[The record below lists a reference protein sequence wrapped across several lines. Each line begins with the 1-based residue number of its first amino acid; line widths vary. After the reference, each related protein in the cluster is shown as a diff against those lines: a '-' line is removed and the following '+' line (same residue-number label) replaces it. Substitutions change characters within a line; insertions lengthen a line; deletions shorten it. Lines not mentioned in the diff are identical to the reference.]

1 MPQLYPRFHPG
12 PSAGRLDSFSERGAH
27 ELARR
32 IRAAWAKIGWDVE
45 VRVERIASEELGD
58 GRSIAHFTVRSDL
71 INGLPQ
77 RRLERCPK
85 QQIEQQVGQRPDKA
99 AAQPQK
105 RAA

>member
-1 MPQLYPRFHPG
+1 MPQPYPRFHPG
-12 PSAGRLDSFSERGAH
+12 PSAGRLDSFSERGAR

-32 IRAAWAKIGWDVE
+32 IRTVWANIGWDVE

-58 GRSIAHFTVRSDL
+58 GRSIAHFIVRSDL

-77 RRLERCPK
+77 RRLE
-85 QQIEQQVGQRPDKA
+85 GA
-99 AAQPQK
+99 AARALP

>member
-12 PSAGRLDSFSERGAH
+12 PSGGRLDSFSERGAR

-32 IRAAWAKIGWDVE
+32 IREAWARIGWDVE

-77 RRLERCPK
+77 RRLERRSK
-85 QQIEQQVGQRPDKA
+85 QCIDQHQDEA
-99 AAQPQK
+99 AARPQK

>member
-12 PSAGRLDSFSERGAH
+12 PSGGRLDSFSERGAH

-32 IRAAWAKIGWDVE
+32 IRTAWANIGWDVE
-45 VRVERIASEELGD
+45 VRVERIASEEVGD
-58 GRSIAHFTVRSDL
+58 GRSTAHFTVRSDL

-77 RRLERCPK
+77 RRLSQR
-85 QQIEQQVGQRPDKA
+85 RPDEA
-99 AAQPQK
+99 ARALP

>member
-1 MPQLYPRFHPG
+1 MHQLYPRFHPG
-12 PSAGRLDSFSERGAH
+12 PSGGRLDSFSERGAH

-45 VRVERIASEELGD
+45 VRVERLASEELGD

-77 RRLERCPK
+77 RRLERHP
-85 QQIEQQVGQRPDKA
+85 EQRIKRQVGQRLDEE

>member
-32 IRAAWAKIGWDVE
+32 IREAWAKIGWDVE

-71 INGLPQ
+71 INGLPH
-77 RRLERCPK
+77 RRLERRPK
-85 QQIEQQVGQRPDKA
+85 QQVGQCLDEET
-99 AAQPQK
+99 AQPRK

>member
-12 PSAGRLDSFSERGAH
+12 PSGGRLDGFSERGAH

-32 IRAAWAKIGWDVE
+32 IREAWAKIGWDVE
-45 VRVERIASEELGD
+45 VRVERIASEEAGD

-71 INGLPQ
+71 INGLPR
-77 RRLERCPK
+77 RRLERRPK
-85 QQIEQQVGQRPDKA
+85 QPIEQHRVEA
-99 AAQPQK
+99 APQPQK

>member
-12 PSAGRLDSFSERGAH
+12 PSGGRLDGFSERGAH

-32 IRAAWAKIGWDVE
+32 IREAWAKIGWEVE

-77 RRLERCPK
+77 RRRER
-85 QQIEQQVGQRPDKA
+85 RPEKSADEPMNEA
-99 AAQPQK
+99 AARPRK

>member
-1 MPQLYPRFHPG
+1 MPRLYPRFHPG
-12 PSAGRLDSFSERGAH
+12 PSAGRLDSFSERGAR

-32 IRAAWAKIGWDVE
+32 IRAAWANIGWDVE
-45 VRVERIASEELGD
+45 VRVEHISSEDIGD

-77 RRLERCPK
+77 RRLE
-85 QQIEQQVGQRPDKA
+85 QATQTRP
-99 AAQPQK
+99 

>member
-12 PSAGRLDSFSERGAH
+12 PCGGRLDGFSERGAR

-32 IRAAWAKIGWDVE
+32 IREAWAKIGWDVE
-45 VRVERIASEELGD
+45 VRVERIASEEVGD

-77 RRLERCPK
+77 RRLE
-85 QQIEQQVGQRPDKA
+85 QRPAVGAETPMDDETA
-99 AAQPQK
+99 ARPRK

>member
-1 MPQLYPRFHPG
+1 MPQLHPRFHPG
-12 PSAGRLDSFSERGAH
+12 PSGGRLDGFSERGAR

-32 IRAAWAKIGWDVE
+32 IREAWAKIGWDVE

-77 RRLERCPK
+77 RRLERRPK
-85 QQIEQQVGQRPDKA
+85 QRIEQQVGQHPDEA
-99 AAQPQK
+99 AAQPRK

>member
-12 PSAGRLDSFSERGAH
+12 PSGGRLDSFSERGAH

-45 VRVERIASEELGD
+45 VRVERIASEEVED
-58 GRSIAHFTVRSDL
+58 GRSIAHFAVRSDL

-77 RRLERCPK
+77 RRLERRPK
-85 QQIEQQVGQRPDKA
+85 QRIEQQDGQHLDEA
-99 AAQPQK
+99 AAQLRK

>member
-12 PSAGRLDSFSERGAH
+12 PSGGRLDSFSERGAH

-32 IRAAWAKIGWDVE
+32 IREAWAKIGWDVE

-71 INGLPQ
+71 IDGLPQ
-77 RRLERCPK
+77 RRLERRPK
-85 QQIEQQVGQRPDKA
+85 PHVGQRVDEET
-99 AAQPQK
+99 AQPRK